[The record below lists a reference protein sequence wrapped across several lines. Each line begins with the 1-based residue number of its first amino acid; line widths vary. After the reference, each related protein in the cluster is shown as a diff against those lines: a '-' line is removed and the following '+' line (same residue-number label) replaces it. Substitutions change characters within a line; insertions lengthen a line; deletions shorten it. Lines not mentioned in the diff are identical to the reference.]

1 MYLLEI
7 TFDLSA
13 ITPFSIFISVVG
25 YVAVFLA
32 LVILFYVF
40 DAIPKLINIRV
51 RQKLRK
57 QGKIA
62 DADKDLQ
69 MVGEVNAAISTALFL
84 YFEEQHDEESRKMT
98 VRNIQKVYSPWSSKV
113 YNMNDYY
120 KKIR

>member
-1 MYLLEI
+1 MNLLEI

-25 YVAVFLA
+25 YVTVFLA

-40 DAIPKLINIRV
+40 DAIPKLINIQV

-57 QGKIA
+57 QGKIT
-62 DADKDLQ
+62 DADKELQ
-69 MVGEVNAAISTALFL
+69 MVGEVNAAISMALFL
-84 YFEEQHDEESRKMT
+84 FFEEQHDEESRKLT
-98 VRNIQKVYSPWSSKV
+98 IKNIEKVYSPWSSKI

>member
-1 MYLLEI
+1 MNLLEI

-25 YVAVFLA
+25 YVTVFLA

-40 DAIPKLINIRV
+40 DSIPKLINFQV

-62 DADKDLQ
+62 DADRELQ
-69 MVGEVNAAISTALFL
+69 MDGEVNAAISTALYL

-98 VRNIQKVYSPWSSKV
+98 VKKIQRSYSPWSSKI

>member
-1 MYLLEI
+1 MNLLEI

-13 ITPFSIFISVVG
+13 ITSFSIFISVVG
-25 YVAVFLA
+25 YVTVFLA
-32 LVILFYVF
+32 LVILFYAF
-40 DAIPKLINIRV
+40 NSIPKLINIQV

-62 DADKDLQ
+62 DTDKELQ
-69 MVGEVNAAISTALFL
+69 MVGEVNAAISTALYL

-98 VRNIQKVYSPWSSKV
+98 VRSIQKVYSPWSSKV

>member
-1 MYLLEI
+1 MNLLEI

-25 YVAVFLA
+25 YVTVFLA

-40 DAIPKLINIRV
+40 DAIPKLINIQV

-69 MVGEVNAAISTALFL
+69 MVGEVNAAISMALFL

>member
-1 MYLLEI
+1 MNLLEI

-13 ITPFSIFISVVG
+13 ITSFSIFISVVG
-25 YVAVFLA
+25 YVTVFLA

-40 DAIPKLINIRV
+40 DSIPKLINIQV

-62 DADKDLQ
+62 DTDKELQ
-69 MVGEVNAAISTALFL
+69 MVGEVNAAISTALYL

-98 VRNIQKVYSPWSSKV
+98 VRKIQRSYSPWSSKI

>member
-1 MYLLEI
+1 MNLLEI

-13 ITPFSIFISVVG
+13 ITSFSIFISVVG
-25 YVAVFLA
+25 YVTVFLA

-40 DAIPKLINIRV
+40 NSIPKLINIQV

-62 DADKDLQ
+62 DADKELQ
-69 MVGEVNAAISTALFL
+69 MDGEVNAAISTALFL
-84 YFEEQHDEESRKMT
+84 YFEEQHDEESRKIT
-98 VRNIQKVYSPWSSKV
+98 VKKIQRSYSPWSSKV